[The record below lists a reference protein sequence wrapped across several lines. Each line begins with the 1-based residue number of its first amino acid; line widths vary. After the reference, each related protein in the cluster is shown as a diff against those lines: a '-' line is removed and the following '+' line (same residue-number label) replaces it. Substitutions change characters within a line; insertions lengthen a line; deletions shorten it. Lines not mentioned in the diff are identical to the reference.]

1 MEIKSERELAAL
13 LFGVTV
19 AADLDCQH
27 ESTNSE
33 TVILGDFE
41 SISVW
46 VGKDKPIWGDSDS
59 LMKYHAIKGV
69 EVCAENEAKA
79 IWSRWVAEEAKNKK
93 NEKQV
98 KKCKK

>member
-1 MEIKSERELAAL
+1 MEIQSERELAAL
-13 LFGVTV
+13 LFGVTI
-19 AADLDCQH
+19 AADLNCEH

-69 EVCAENEAKA
+69 EVCAEKEANA
-79 IWSRWVAEEAKNKK
+79 IWSRWVAEETKTKK
-93 NEKQV
+93 TEKKV
-98 KKCKK
+98 TKCKK

>member
-46 VGKDKPIWGDSDS
+46 VGKDKPLWGDSDS
-59 LMKYHAIKGV
+59 LMKYHAIKGI
-69 EVCAENEAKA
+69 ELSAEQEAKD
-79 IWSRWVAEEAKNKK
+79 IWSRWVAEETKTKK
-93 NEKQV
+93 TEKQV
-98 KKCKK
+98 KI